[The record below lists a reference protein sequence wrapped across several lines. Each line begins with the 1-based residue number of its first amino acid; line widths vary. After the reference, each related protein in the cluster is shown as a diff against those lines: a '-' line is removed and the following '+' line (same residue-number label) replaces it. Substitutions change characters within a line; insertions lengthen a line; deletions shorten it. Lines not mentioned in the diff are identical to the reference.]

1 MAAELLLLLLLAA
14 PLFFFLVATKRRT
27 PPRGGAAR
35 LRLPPGPRALPVI
48 GHLHLLARGL
58 PHRVMRDLARRHG
71 PLMLLRFGEVP
82 VVVASSPAA
91 AREVMRTHDAAFA
104 SRPMGPMSRLWFQG
118 ADGILFAPYGDGW
131 RQLRRICSMELFSAR
146 RVRSFRAVR
155 EEEVR
160 RLLRSVASSSGSAS
174 SPVNLSE
181 MVSAYVADASVRA
194 IIGISKGSRPRGPLH
209 RSPLLHTHSS
219 SIIAQGLPPRQHQR
233 HCWPAACLASRER

>member
-1 MAAELLLLLLLAA
+1 M
-14 PLFFFLVATKRRT
+14 RR
-27 PPRGGAAR
+27 
-35 LRLPPGPRALPVI
+35 
-48 GHLHLLARGL
+48 
-58 PHRVMRDLARRHG
+58 LARRLS
-71 PLMLLRFGEVP
+71 PLMLLRLGELP
-82 VVVASSPAA
+82 ILVASSADA
-91 AREVMRTHDAAFA
+91 AREIMRANDLALAT
-104 SRPMGPMSRLWFQG
+104 RPMSPMG
-118 ADGILFAPYGDGW
+118 KILLSEGSYGLIFAPYGDGW

-160 RLLRSVASSSGSAS
+160 RLLRSVASSSAS

-194 IIGISKGSRPRGPLH
+194 IIGISKGGRSRGPLH